1 MKEVEYGSILLQQI
15 SSGIMV
21 ITGLLIY
28 ILVAVNIS
36 LIITL
41 ITLVLGAFV
50 FLLFKP
56 LIYKTRIVSG
66 KIADL
71 NKVIAHFVNQ
81 SIIGIKSIKARQAGQ
96 QVVKKATEFFDDLR
110 NNKIKAALYKSVTGV
125 FLQPIVLIFICLVF
139 AFSYKSADFNFAV
152 LAAIIYLIQ
161 RIFQY
166 IQQLEIS
173 LQRINESYPFLKS
186 SLSYEAEVLTH
197 QEAVT
202 GSKPFNFNRSLEFDG
217 VGFDYNSD
225 SRVLDKV
232 SFGVDKNEMVGLI
245 GPSGAG
251 KTTVVD
257 LILRL
262 FEPLS
267 GRILL
272 DGVDISE
279 IDIKDWRQKIGY
291 VSQDMFLINGTVAE
305 NIRFYNDAISD
316 EEVVTAA
323 KMANIYDFI
332 QTCPD
337 KFETIVGERGVLFS
351 AGQRQRIVIARIL
364 AQQPELLI
372 MDEATSA
379 LDNESEGKIQKVIEN
394 LKGKI
399 TVFVI
404 AHRLST
410 VIATDQLLVLKEGK
424 IMEQASPEEL
434 LKNKESYFYK
444 LYNLRK

>member
-1 MKEVEYGSILLQQI
+1 M
-15 SSGIMV
+15 
-21 ITGLLIY
+21 
-28 ILVAVNIS
+28 
-36 LIITL
+36 
-41 ITLVLGAFV
+41 
-50 FLLFKP
+50 
-56 LIYKTRIVSG
+56 
-66 KIADL
+66 
-71 NKVIAHFVNQ
+71 
-81 SIIGIKSIKARQAGQ
+81 
-96 QVVKKATEFFDDLR
+96 
-110 NNKIKAALYKSVTGV
+110 TGV